1 MESIFKV
8 YCNYISI
15 CTHAR
20 AHTHTHTQF
29 GLEHISLVII
39 GNKLDLVESRMV
51 PQSSGER
58 VRRLHSTTNCPLH
71 CHLLSIIH
79 RWPTSTTTPTLR
91 QVQLL
96 GRMWRRC
103 VMLMAPVHLVPASIL
118 QNVPDYQFT
127 TVNEVYY
134 SSETYLNLELHTS
147 IVAMALLL
155 WQQRRQ
161 SYWYIRLPLAQFA
174 FTWCG
179 QLVPG
184 IVVASFSGSPS
195 LECEHWNRVGRKNLE
210 FFFHVSK
217 V

>member
-1 MESIFKV
+1 
-8 YCNYISI
+8 
-15 CTHAR
+15 
-20 AHTHTHTQF
+20 
-29 GLEHISLVII
+29 
-39 GNKLDLVESRMV
+39 
-51 PQSSGER
+51 
-58 VRRLHSTTNCPLH
+58 
-71 CHLLSIIH
+71 
-79 RWPTSTTTPTLR
+79 
-91 QVQLL
+91 
-96 GRMWRRC
+96 
-103 VMLMAPVHLVPASIL
+103 MLMAPVHLVPASIL

-195 LECEHWNRVGRKNLE
+195 LECEH
-210 FFFHVSK
+210 
-217 V
+217 